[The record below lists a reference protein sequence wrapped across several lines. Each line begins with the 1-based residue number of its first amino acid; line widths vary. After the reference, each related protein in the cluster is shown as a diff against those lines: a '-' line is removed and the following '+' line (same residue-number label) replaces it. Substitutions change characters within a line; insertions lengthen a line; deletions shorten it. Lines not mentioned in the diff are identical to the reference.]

1 MYNMTLRNEK
11 YYTCEN
17 CNTLKIPLEQVCT
30 SVQQFSSLINSENC
44 HSYILYAICW
54 ISTNLLYENIKTLVH
69 LSFLYKDTI
78 LTMYTKPNYHVLFNW
93 LITIWPLMP
102 KHCQAKKPCLQKP
115 VIALQGTL
123 ILWEIYAYK
132 QRRL

>member
-78 LTMYTKPNYHVLFNW
+78 LSPNYVNQ
-93 LITIWPLMP
+93 T
-102 KHCQAKKPCLQKP
+102 
-115 VIALQGTL
+115 
-123 ILWEIYAYK
+123 
-132 QRRL
+132 